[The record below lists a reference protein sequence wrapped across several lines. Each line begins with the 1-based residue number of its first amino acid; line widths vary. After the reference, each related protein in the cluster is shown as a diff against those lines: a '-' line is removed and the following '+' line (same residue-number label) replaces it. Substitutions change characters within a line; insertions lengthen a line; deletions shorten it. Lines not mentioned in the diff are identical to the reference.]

1 MAQRNTRWWARLA
14 DADRRRASRMD
25 WETRRRVTR
34 CVSVSTKNHSG
45 DKRGGIVAASMT
57 REQIAEAQAL
67 ALEWANR

>member
-1 MAQRNTRWWARLA
+1 MVGEAGRRGSTPRFANGLGNTTPR
-14 DADRRRASRMD
+14 DTM
-25 WETRRRVTR
+25 
-34 CVSVSTKNHSG
+34 CVGEHQNHSG